1 MPDIRYEITHDGR
14 IEAGET
20 ALSNRLD
27 ELVEE
32 LFSQNGWR
40 YEELEKRNSVYRKA
54 RITSLM
60 GDTYEINLFTAKL
73 RNERRSPYEKKIQ
86 LNGENP
92 NQYRDEATLIL
103 GFYVSDANDGIEDAI
118 IVGYSVNEAVGYETN
133 PSLRGAFVNDILI
146 KAKQYGIHIDDRRR
160 LAGFRSPFI
169 FYYLMNYAKIHG
181 YLDNHYTDEAI
192 RRLRKQPLIT
202 PSPHDESI
210 RKTGGYNII
219 LYGVPGAGKSW
230 TIAHEYCAGTEY
242 MERLVFHPDYM
253 YSDFIGQ
260 ILPVVRDERVQY
272 EFMPGPFTK
281 LLKRAYED
289 PDNMYYLVIEEINR
303 GNAPAIFGEVFQLLD
318 RVTKEGGD
326 YPPGTSEY
334 AIMNANIAKSVYGE
348 EGHEVRIP
356 SNLTII
362 GTMNTSDQNV
372 FALDTAFQRRFAMRL
387 IPNSFE
393 NHPFAEEC
401 ILDTTVSWE
410 MFGKAINEEIL
421 RKNQVTS
428 AEDKRLGAYFIDEED
443 LAWHMEED
451 TQPESSPAWIL
462 ARHKNARF
470 GEKVLKYLWDDVFR
484 YERQEIFDTKS
495 YASLEYLLD
504 AFCNSRGNDR
514 FQIFHENIRKA
525 IIEGADNT

>member
-14 IEAGET
+14 IEEGET
-20 ALSNRLD
+20 ALSKRLD
-27 ELVEE
+27 ELVAE

-54 RITSLM
+54 RVTSLM
-60 GDTYEINLFTAKL
+60 GDVYEINLFTAKL
-73 RNERRSPYEKKIQ
+73 RNEKRSSYEKKIQ

-92 NQYRDEATLIL
+92 NRYKDEMTIIL
-103 GFYVSDANDGIEDAI
+103 GFYVSDENDGIEDAI
-118 IVGYSVNEAVGYETN
+118 IVGYPVSEAVVYETN
-133 PSLRGAFVNDILI
+133 PSLRGVFVNDVLI
-146 KAKQYGIHIDDRRR
+146 KAKQNGIHIDEKRR
-160 LAGFRSPFI
+160 LAGFRPAFI
-169 FYYLMNYAKIHG
+169 FYYLMNYAKIHA
-181 YLDNHYTDEAI
+181 YQNCYDTDKAVN
-192 RRLRKQPLIT
+192 RLHGLAP
-202 PSPHDESI
+202 DEEKK

-230 TIAHEYCAGTEY
+230 TIAHEYCAHADY

-318 RVTKEGGD
+318 RSTEEEGD

-334 AIMNANIAKSVYGE
+334 AITNANIAGAVYGE

-356 SNLTII
+356 SNVTII

-401 ILDTTVSWE
+401 ILDTTVSWK

-428 AEDKRLGAYFIDEED
+428 SEDKRLGAYFIEGAD
-443 LAWHMEED
+443 LVWHMEED
-451 TQPESSPAWIL
+451 TEPGFSPAWIL
-462 ARHKNARF
+462 ARHKNVRF
-470 GEKVLKYLWDDVFR
+470 GEKVLKYLWDDVFH
-484 YERQEIFDTKS
+484 YDRQEIFDTKS
-495 YASLEYLLD
+495 YASLEHLLD
-504 AFCNSRGNDR
+504 AFCSSRGNDR
-514 FQIFHENIRKA
+514 FGVFHENVRKV
-525 IIEGADNT
+525 ILEDMVNTDHA